1 MKLNQKLCSR
11 SSCRQ
16 STSAANEYPVNG
28 TRWMPVWDTT
38 TCDGFT
44 GDLGSQNSSFCC
56 IIYSLCIALEWYSH
70 CELFVDLNLIGKL
83 RFWFWNSSLN
93 DSLIQ
98 YLLILTWLSFAFSC
112 RVGKPVMLGWACKV
126 WKQLE
131 FSVRRERK
139 KNNKDWNCSLS
150 VEERSCNGK
159 RNWIALHHAC
169 RNWERKQLFKY
180 NLAVSHGIKSL
191 ASVLSSGHNSISPLE
206 LKRHHPILR
215 PKESWLSRAIFC
227 LTTLLCNNSEDTFK

>member
-131 FSVRRERK
+131 FFVRRERK
-139 KNNKDWNCSLS
+139 KTKIGTAACQWRRG
-150 VEERSCNGK
+150 VVMGK
-159 RNWIALHHAC
+159 KLD
-169 RNWERKQLFKY
+169 
-180 NLAVSHGIKSL
+180 
-191 ASVLSSGHNSISPLE
+191 SSAPCLQ
-206 LKRHHPILR
+206 KLR
-215 PKESWLSRAIFC
+215 VKTIV
-227 LTTLLCNNSEDTFK
+227 